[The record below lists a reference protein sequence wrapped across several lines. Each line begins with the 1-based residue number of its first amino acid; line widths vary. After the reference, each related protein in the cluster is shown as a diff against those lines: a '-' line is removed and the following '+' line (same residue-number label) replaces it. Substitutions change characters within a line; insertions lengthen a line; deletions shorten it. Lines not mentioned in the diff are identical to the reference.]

1 MEEDLEMQG
10 RMSGLTVTEVESV
23 QHCAISHWLR
33 MNNSVS
39 VKENAGKSFIR
50 IQEVPE

>member
-10 RMSGLTVTEVESV
+10 RMSDLTVTEVESV

-33 MNNSVS
+33 MNNSVF
-39 VKENAGKSFIR
+39 KEHAGKSFIK